1 MALAT
6 LYQTLTALV
15 TNFIILLPTFLSH
28 HIRQGGAIHDGKGF
42 NDDMG
47 HNACSVI

>member
-28 HIRQGGAIHDGKGF
+28 HT
-42 NDDMG
+42 
-47 HNACSVI
+47 